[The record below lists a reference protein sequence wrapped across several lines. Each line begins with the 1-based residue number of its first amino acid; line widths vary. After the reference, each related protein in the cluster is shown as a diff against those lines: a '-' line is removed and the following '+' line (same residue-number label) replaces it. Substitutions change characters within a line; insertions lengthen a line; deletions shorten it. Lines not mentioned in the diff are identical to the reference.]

1 MSANKAYKC
10 RIYPNTNQK
19 KYFSKVFGCVRFLY
33 NKMLSDKKDYY
44 KNNGQN
50 LITYPSKYKEEF
62 PFLKEVD
69 SLALCSAWIDLNFA
83 YSNFFREIKKGN
95 KMQGFPK
102 YKSKKN
108 RQTYRTNN
116 QKNSIRIE
124 NGYIKLPKI
133 GFIKLCLH
141 RCIKDNELVKN
152 VVVEKDTDDKYYISI
167 TVECLDTKNNNE
179 TKGDKKEIVGIDMSM
194 KHFLVSS
201 GGEKIN
207 HPKYL
212 LKNENKL
219 KKYQRKL
226 SKKQKGSINRAKSRL
241 RVAKLHKKI
250 SNQRKDFL
258 HKLSYY
264 FVSNYKN
271 IVIENLSIKG
281 MQKGM
286 FGKSIN
292 DLGWSEFVRQLSYKS
307 EWYGSSLYKVD
318 RDFPSSKLCSSCHIK
333 NTTLRL
339 SDAKWTCSSCNTLHD
354 RDINTSLNLKAYSYK
369 EIKTK
374 AGTA

>member
-1 MSANKAYKC
+1 
-10 RIYPNTNQK
+10 
-19 KYFSKVFGCVRFLY
+19 
-33 NKMLSDKKDYY
+33 
-44 KNNGQN
+44 
-50 LITYPSKYKEEF
+50 
-62 PFLKEVD
+62 
-69 SLALCSAWIDLNFA
+69 
-83 YSNFFREIKKGN
+83 
-95 KMQGFPK
+95 
-102 YKSKKN
+102 
-108 RQTYRTNN
+108 
-116 QKNSIRIE
+116 
-124 NGYIKLPKI
+124 
-133 GFIKLCLH
+133 
-141 RCIKDNELVKN
+141 
-152 VVVEKDTDDKYYISI
+152 
-167 TVECLDTKNNNE
+167 
-179 TKGDKKEIVGIDMSM
+179 MSM